1 MHLRKRQEIQ
11 EVLRKAKQL
20 IPAAI
25 ILFWLV
31 MMGALLYREVVVP
44 ALRPRL
50 DVSRVTRPEDAW
62 MGLFFGGRRVG
73 FIHWATSPDTRG
85 DDAGFRLDL
94 LARMTMPLFGQSA
107 SLSINGHAWQ
117 SGYYGLRDFD
127 FSLRSGENGMRIE
140 GAVAN
145 DTLDARVHAGEDSYP
160 LKIPVRHELLLGGGM
175 GLGSMSM
182 PLLKPGQSATID
194 TFDPTTMGVAPAKI
208 EALEA
213 QTITVGGK
221 PVETVVMATTV
232 GGVTTKAWVTKEQE
246 VVRAETPF
254 GITVQKITADEAVAP
269 LPAEEGADLLGTV
282 SIKPDG
288 LSPTPDARRMRVR
301 FSGVPEDRMPPDTP
315 VQRRDG
321 DVWTIVEPDP
331 AIREQEAEP
340 ITGADAEK
348 YLAGD
353 AFITSGHEKIKALAK
368 EVTGDTQDDWDKAVL
383 LLGWVYENIQKTRVL
398 SMPNAVEVLRSRQG
412 DCNEHAV
419 LFTALARAAGIP
431 ARVAVG
437 LAWSEE
443 MKAFGYH
450 AWAEV
455 FAQRWLPMDP
465 TFGERVADATH
476 IKLLDGSI
484 EDWPRLLGYVG
495 SLRIEVL
502 EAE

>member
-1 MHLRKRQEIQ
+1 MPLRKRQETQ
-11 EVLRKAKQL
+11 EVLRKAKL
-20 IPAAI
+20 VVPTAI

-31 MMGALLYREVVVP
+31 MMGALLYREVVAP

-50 DVSRVTRPEDAW
+50 DVSRVSHPENAW
-62 MGLFFGGRRVG
+62 MGLFFGERRVG
-73 FIHWATSPDTRG
+73 FVHWTTSPDTRG
-85 DDAGFRLDL
+85 DDAGFRLDV

-107 SLSINGHAWQ
+107 SLSLNGHAWQ

-127 FSLRSGENGMRIE
+127 FSLHTGDNEMRIE
-140 GAVAN
+140 GGVAN
-145 DTLDARVHAGEDSYP
+145 DTLDARVHAGGDSYP

-175 GLGSMSM
+175 GLGSLTM
-182 PLLKPGQSATID
+182 PVLEPGQSATID
-194 TFDPTTMGVAPAKI
+194 TFDPSTMGVAPAKI
-208 EALEA
+208 EALET
-213 QTITVGGK
+213 QTVMIGGK
-221 PVETVVMATTV
+221 PTETVVMATTV
-232 GGVTTKAWVTKEQE
+232 GGMTTRAWVTKEQE
-246 VVRAETPF
+246 VVRAETPL

-269 LPAEEGADLLGTV
+269 LPPGEGADLLRTV
-282 SIKPDG
+282 SIKPAG
-288 LSPTPDARRMRVR
+288 LSPSPDARRMRVR
-301 FSGVPEDRMPPDTP
+301 FSGVPADRMPPDTP
-315 VQRRDG
+315 VQRRGG

-331 AIREQEAEP
+331 AKRAQEAEP
-340 ITGADAEK
+340 ITGPDVEK
-348 YLAGD
+348 YLASD
-353 AFITSGHEKIKALAK
+353 AFITSDHDKVKALAK
-368 EVTGDTQDDWDKAVL
+368 EVTGDAQDDWDKAVL
-383 LLGWVYENIQKTRVL
+383 LLGWVYENIQKKQTL
-398 SMPNAVEVLRSRQG
+398 SVPNALEVLRVRQG

-437 LAWSEE
+437 LAWDDET
-443 MKAFGYH
+443 KTFGYH
-450 AWAEV
+450 AWTEV